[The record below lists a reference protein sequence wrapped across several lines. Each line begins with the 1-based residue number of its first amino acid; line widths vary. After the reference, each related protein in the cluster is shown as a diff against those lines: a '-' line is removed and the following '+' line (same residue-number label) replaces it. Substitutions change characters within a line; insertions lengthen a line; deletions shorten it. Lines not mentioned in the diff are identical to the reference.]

1 MIRKKSGGLE
11 EGISKTRNTFNSTTY
26 TSQYIIVFLRLG
38 GPPFDYVL
46 RNAMFCNKS
55 TSVFDF
61 DDFPV
66 GAMGSSLEI
75 S

>member
-1 MIRKKSGGLE
+1 M
-11 EGISKTRNTFNSTTY
+11 
-26 TSQYIIVFLRLG
+26 FLRLG

-46 RNAMFCNKS
+46 RNVMFCNKS
-55 TSVFDF
+55 TSFFDF